1 MIRDKR
7 GDQKHASNEG
17 WKEYLSWDND
27 AYKNK
32 NKRLVKGSL
41 QGGIDHAFLSLSLS
55 LFFF

>member
-41 QGGIDHAFLSLSLS
+41 QGGIDHAFLSLSL
-55 LFFF
+55 FFF